1 MVFPVMAAWAV
12 RADDFCVTAIIPH
25 MAAQPPQGW
34 KKKNRRRTVCG
45 VGVLN
50 FGHASVCG
58 IETIFQTCKLRLSPT
73 VFVRVKANCV
83 IFT

>member
-1 MVFPVMAAWAV
+1 
-12 RADDFCVTAIIPH
+12 
-25 MAAQPPQGW
+25 MAAQSFTE
-34 KKKNRRRTVCG
+34 KKKNRRRVSVCG
-45 VGVLN
+45 IISILN
-50 FGHASVCG
+50 LRRHVCG